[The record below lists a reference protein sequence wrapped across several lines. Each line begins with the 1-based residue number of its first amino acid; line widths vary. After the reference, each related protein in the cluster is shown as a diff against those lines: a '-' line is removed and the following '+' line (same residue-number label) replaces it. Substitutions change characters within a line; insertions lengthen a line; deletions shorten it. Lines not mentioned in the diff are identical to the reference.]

1 MALIL
6 LGVIIGF
13 LTGYFGSDHPIEFQ
27 KLFDRD
33 MLYIGSIMLYLIIFG
48 IASTYLFSSR
58 QSYQMTK
65 TKPTVMKAKREESMT
80 WLRFSKAS

>member
-6 LGVIIGF
+6 LGLIIGF

-33 MLYIGSIMLYLIIFG
+33 MLYIGSIILYLVISG
-48 IASTYLFSSR
+48 
-58 QSYQMTK
+58 
-65 TKPTVMKAKREESMT
+65 
-80 WLRFSKAS
+80 LRLLSLLIPPVLSDDGGGRR